1 VKRVVQ
7 LSLIVSCLM
16 SLQSIAADERLA
28 PCDVLTGG
36 VLVAPHQILVVGIR
50 GQILS
55 KSLANANDDCGIVVN
70 NGWQVAGSAQGQWTG
85 LKSVGADHWML
96 GHRQALYQAQA
107 DMSWQRR
114 HWVADS
120 DYALMD
126 ITYAHELGRYLAV
139 GTRGVYL
146 TSEDGGQSW
155 LPQDLYL
162 DPEWDEPEDFN
173 LNAIVALGDRKLL
186 VVGEAGALY
195 WSKDGDEWRKDHAGY
210 DGTWFGATGLAD
222 GGVVTFGFAGHV
234 AFSRGYRKDWT
245 VVQGPARATLFAS
258 LALDDGS
265 VLLAGER
272 GVLWRWSPYT
282 DQFAVITTNT
292 QATIT
297 ALLLSQVAGQQ
308 QLLLITDRGLKRI
321 AYPHGG

>member
-1 VKRVVQ
+1 MKRIFSVLWLLAGLVS
-7 LSLIVSCLM
+7 SLLM
-16 SLQSIAADERLA
+16 AADERLA

-36 VLVAPHQILVVGIR
+36 LLMTPHKVLVVGTR

-55 KSLANANDDCGIVVN
+55 KSLANTNDDCGVGVN
-70 NGWQVAGSAQGQWTG
+70 NGWQVADSAQGQWTG

-107 DMSWQRR
+107 DMSWQQR

-126 ITYAHELGRYLAV
+126 ITYAPELGRYLAV

-146 TSEDGGQSW
+146 TSDDGGQSW

-162 DPEWDEPEDFN
+162 DPEWEEPEDFN
-173 LNAIVALGDRKLL
+173 LNAIVTLGGRKLL
-186 VVGEAGALY
+186 VAGEAGVLY
-195 WSKDGDEWRKDHAGY
+195 WSKDGDEWRKDHTGY
-210 DGTWFGATGLAD
+210 DGTWFGAAGLPD

-245 VVQGPARATLFAS
+245 VVQGPVRATLFAL
-258 LALDDGS
+258 LALADGS

-272 GVLWRWSPYT
+272 GALWRWSPYT
-282 DQFAVITTNT
+282 DKFVVIPTDT

-297 ALLLSQVAGQQ
+297 ALLFSEMAGQQ
-308 QLLLITDRGLKRI
+308 QLLLITDLGLKRI
-321 AYPHGG
+321 AYAQGG